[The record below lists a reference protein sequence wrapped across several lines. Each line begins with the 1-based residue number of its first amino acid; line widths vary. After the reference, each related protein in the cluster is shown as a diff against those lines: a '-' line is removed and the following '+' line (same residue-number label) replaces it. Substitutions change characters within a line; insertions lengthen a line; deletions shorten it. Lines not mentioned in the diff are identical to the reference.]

1 MATRKN
7 EIAMEGPAGGR
18 PCMRT
23 PEVFPVR
30 TRFTTISRT
39 CGCQMEDALKYSPA
53 AAVPVSTKMPDPIT
67 APIPSAVSDQGP
79 KVFCSRCPGVSDSAI
94 SLSIDLQQKSWLSE
108 VRTVA
113 AGSVGD
119 CDKSRLSP
127 QSGIGHGPWWPIDGG
142 RSMPG
147 LLKPAVLAF
156 RLAASQ
162 L

>member
-1 MATRKN
+1 M
-7 EIAMEGPAGGR
+7 IAPMPKA
-18 PCMRT
+18 
-23 PEVFPVR
+23 VR
-30 TRFTTISRT
+30 
-39 CGCQMEDALKYSPA
+39 
-53 AAVPVSTKMPDPIT
+53 
-67 APIPSAVSDQGP
+67 DQGP
-79 KVFCSRCPGVSDSAI
+79 RVFCSRCPGASDSAI

-162 L
+162 LLHFAFLRSARVIAGLLRFRFLASGAL